1 MSDRPAPNPGSN
13 PLEPCKLQALAEEL
27 GDSRLAQRFFS
38 TYLAMLPGRL
48 LKLSNGLGRH
58 DLDASM
64 DAVLSL
70 KISSAMVGAVE
81 TETQCRAIEM
91 MIREDHFDTAVEA
104 LPELRKSTDRC
115 FAAGPQLLGTVGDT
129 SCRSPRNPASGRP

>member
-1 MSDRPAPNPGSN
+1 VSEEAGPRPGSN

-27 GDSRLAQRFFS
+27 GDSRLALRFLS
-38 TYLAMLPGRL
+38 TYLNMLPGRL
-48 LKLSNGLGRH
+48 LRISNGLGHH
-58 DLDASM
+58 DLEASM

-91 MIREDHFDTAVEA
+91 MIREDHFDSAVEA
-104 LPELRKSTDRC
+104 LPELRKTTDRC
-115 FAAGPQLLGTVGDT
+115 FAAGPQLRGTAKE
-129 SCRSPRNPASGRP
+129 SLCRGPRHPKIG

>member
-1 MSDRPAPNPGSN
+1 MSDRAAPHPESS

-27 GDSRLAQRFFS
+27 GDSQPALRFLS
-38 TYLAMLPGRL
+38 TYLTMLPGRFL
-48 LKLSNGLGRH
+48 RLSNGLCRH

-81 TETQCRAIEM
+81 TESQCRAIEM
-91 MIREDHFDTAVEA
+91 MIREDHFDSAVEA

-115 FAAGPQLLGTVGDT
+115 FAAGPQLLGTARE
-129 SCRSPRNPASGRP
+129 SLCQSPRNPNTG

>member
-1 MSDRPAPNPGSN
+1 MSDRAAPHPGPS

-27 GDSRLAQRFFS
+27 GDSRLALRFLS
-38 TYLAMLPGRL
+38 TYLTMLPERIL
-48 LKLSNGLGRH
+48 RLSNGLCGH

-81 TETQCRAIEM
+81 TESQCRAIEM
-91 MIREDHFDTAVEA
+91 MIREDHFDSAVAA
-104 LPELRKSTDRC
+104 LPELRKSSDRC
-115 FAAGPQLLGTVGDT
+115 FDAVPQLLGTT
-129 SCRSPRNPASGRP
+129 ESLHRSPWNPRIA

>member
-1 MSDRPAPNPGSN
+1 MSDRPAPAPGSN
-13 PLEPCKLQALAEEL
+13 PLEPRRLQALADEL
-27 GDSRLAQRFFS
+27 GDSRLALRFFS

-48 LKLSNGLGRH
+48 HKLSNGLGRH

-91 MIREDHFDTAVEA
+91 MIREDHFETAVEA

-115 FAAGPQLLGTVGDT
+115 FAAGPQLLGTGRDT
-129 SCRSPRNPASGRP
+129 SCRSPRNAASGQP

>member
-1 MSDRPAPNPGSN
+1 
-13 PLEPCKLQALAEEL
+13 LQVLAEEL
-27 GDSRLAQRFFS
+27 GDSRLALRFFS

-48 LKLSNGLGRH
+48 LRLSNGLCHH
-58 DLDASM
+58 DPEASM

-115 FAAGPQLLGTVGDT
+115 FAAGPQLLGTVRDST
-129 SCRSPRNPASGRP
+129 CRSPRNLASGQP

>member
-1 MSDRPAPNPGSN
+1 MSDREVPHPGPG
-13 PLEPCKLQALAEEL
+13 PLEQCELQVLAEEL
-27 GDSRLAQRFFS
+27 GDSRLALRFFS

-48 LKLSNGLGRH
+48 LRIADGLCRH
-58 DLDASM
+58 DPDASM

-91 MIREDHFDTAVEA
+91 MIREDHFDSAVAA
-104 LPELRKSTDRC
+104 LPELRKSSDRC
-115 FAAGPQLLGTVGDT
+115 FAAVPPLTGNTE
-129 SCRSPRNPASGRP
+129 SFCRNPWNPQTG